1 MPNFEYQ
8 ALDALGKKHKGNL
21 EGESAKQIR
30 QILRERQLVPLQIN
44 LANKKTSGKLFSLS
58 WIKSDKPATDD
69 IALITR
75 QLATLLN
82 AGLPIEEALQAVTEQ
97 CDKNTFKNIL
107 ATVRNKVRE
116 GLPLA
121 DAFAQFPKIFSH
133 LYCATI
139 AAAEQSG
146 QLDNVLLRLA
156 DYLEKQTK
164 IQHKIKQ
171 ALIYPVFMLSI
182 SLIIIGFLLSYVVP
196 NILALF
202 NENQAQLPVITLI
215 LMSISHFISHYGIYL
230 IIFIILAIWF
240 FKNSLKNP
248 KNLLVWQNKLLKLP
262 MLGNLITII
271 NISRFTRTLAILE
284 SSAVPLLQGMQVAAN
299 VVTNIPIRNA
309 IHSAITKIREGQSI
323 HQSLRQTD
331 YFPPMSLH
339 LIANGENSGQ
349 LAMMLERVANQFDDE
364 INRHIDTALA
374 LFEPILILIMGAI
387 VLFIVLAVLLPIFN
401 LDQLVQ

>member
-8 ALDALGKKHKGNL
+8 AIDPQGKKHKGTL
-21 EGESAKQIR
+21 DGDSAKQIR

-44 LANKKTSGKLFSLS
+44 LAKKSSEKLFLSS
-58 WIKSDKPATDD
+58 WIKRDKITTADL
-69 IALITR
+69 ALITR

-97 CDKNTFKNIL
+97 CDKNNLKNII
-107 ATVRNKVRE
+107 ATIRNKVRE

-121 DAFAQFPKIFSH
+121 DAFSQFPKIFSH

-164 IQHKIKQ
+164 IQRKIQQ
-171 ALIYPVFMLSI
+171 ALIYPIFMLSI
-182 SLIIIGFLLSYVVP
+182 SLLIIGFLLSYVVP

-202 NENQAQLPVITLI
+202 NENQAQLPAITLI
-215 LMSISHFISHYGIYL
+215 LMSISHFISSYGIYL
-230 IIFIILAIWF
+230 LIGIILAIWF
-240 FKNSLKNP
+240 FKNYLKHE
-248 KNLLVWQNKLLKLP
+248 KNLLSWQTNLLKLP
-262 MLGNLITII
+262 TLGNLIRII

-284 SSAVPLLQGMQVAAN
+284 SSAVPLLQAMQVAAN

-309 IHSAITKIREGQSI
+309 IHSAIIKIREGQSI

-331 YFPPMSLH
+331 YFPAMSLH

-349 LAMMLERVANQFDDE
+349 LATMLERVANQFDED
-364 INRHIDTALA
+364 INRYIDTALA
-374 LFEPILILIMGAI
+374 LFEPVLILLMGAI